1 MVGACV
7 DNDERVNFET
17 AGEHQS
23 CADLASFCEDDSD
36 LVEQGAPEGWLHEV
50 CAATCGLCDAGAAY
64 LLHPSPPA
72 SVLLFVLSS
81 LWPPL

>member
-1 MVGACV
+1 MPHCVSCFLLSLQLNAAFAMVGACV
-7 DNDERVNFET
+7 DNDEQVNFDT

-50 CAATCGLCDAGAAY
+50 CAATCGLCDAGAA
-64 LLHPSPPA
+64 
-72 SVLLFVLSS
+72 
-81 LWPPL
+81 